1 MDATRQHTHSPR
13 RTRLRAIATV
23 MLSGLLLLG
32 VLSPAAQ
39 AVRPGSW
46 TPLAPAPF
54 PRHESSYVQLDGLFH
69 LLGGKWKQHNV
80 YDPGSDEWSKAA
92 PMPVKVN
99 RVQAVT
105 VGGKIYMIGGM
116 VKWKS
121 PTIESKA
128 VLIYDPD
135 TNSWSRGRPMPRPR
149 GAGGVAVFKG
159 KIYYAGGIA
168 DSRSV
173 KWFDVYNPATNKWRK
188 LPNMPIAR
196 QHFQATVANGNF
208 YAFGGANYATRQL
221 VKKSARFN
229 FRTGNWRMKG
239 VRKPLVL
246 TEGFAAAKLAGRI
259 VLFGGVGATGA
270 KSVVQAYDPRTNRWV
285 KWAQLPT
292 PRHATQAATCQG
304 GAYIAAGSVATGRHP
319 SARQDVFFLGASNP
333 C

>member
-1 MDATRQHTHSPR
+1 MDTTRQHTYSPR

-32 VLSPAAQ
+32 VLSPAAH

-46 TPLAPAPF
+46 SPLAPAPF

-69 LLGGKWKQHNV
+69 LLGGKWRQHNV
-80 YDPGSDEWSKAA
+80 YDPRDDEWSKAA

-105 VGGKIYMIGGM
+105 VGGKLYMIGGM
-116 VKWKS
+116 VKWKA

-135 TNSWSRGRPMPRPR
+135 TNSWSRGSPMPRPR
-149 GAGGVAVFKG
+149 GAGGVAVFNG
-159 KIYYAGGIA
+159 KIYYAGGITN
-168 DSRSV
+168 SRSV
-173 KWFDVYNPATNKWRK
+173 KWFDVYNPAKDRWRR

-196 QHFQATVANGNF
+196 QHFQAVVANGKF
-208 YAFGGANYATRQL
+208 YAIGGASYAKRQL
-221 VKKSARFN
+221 VKKPVRFN
-229 FRTGNWRMKG
+229 FETGTWRKKG

-246 TEGFAAAKLAGRI
+246 TEGFVGAKLAGRV

-270 KSVVQAYDPRTNRWV
+270 KAVVQAYDPRTNTWV
-285 KWAQLPT
+285 RWAQLPT
-292 PRHATQAATCQG
+292 PRHATQGATCQG
-304 GAYIAAGSVATGRHP
+304 GVYIAAGSDASGRHP
-319 SARQDVFFLGASNP
+319 SARHDVFFLGASNP